1 MNRGENHDGPPPP
14 SEACATDTVV
24 VLNLQVSPQAR
35 LFMEFIMKKYLAI
48 AALFVSA
55 MAHAQFGGA
64 DYNANDVRRAMPAQT
79 GVVIDVV
86 SSDIAVEASGVS
98 RAVGATAA
106 GLACGVATRSMS
118 DWASRTA
125 VIGLCGLFGE
135 RVGSAFGGETR
146 KASTLIVRVDG
157 ANVLAVAQEDP
168 NIQVGSRVYVLA
180 NGGATRVVLASALTY
195 SRP

>member
-1 MNRGENHDGPPPP
+1 
-14 SEACATDTVV
+14 
-24 VLNLQVSPQAR
+24 
-35 LFMEFIMKKYLAI
+35 MKKYLAI

-55 MAHAQFGGA
+55 MAHAQFGGT
-64 DYNANDVRRAMPAQT
+64 DYNSNDVRRAMPAQS

-106 GLACGVATRSMS
+106 GLACGAGTRGVS

-125 VIGLCGLFGE
+125 VIGLCGLLGE
-135 RVGSAFGGETR
+135 RVGNAFGGETR

-157 ANVLAVAQEDP
+157 SNVLAVAQEDL
-168 NIQVGSRVYVLA
+168 NIRVGSRVYVLA
-180 NGGATRVVLASALTY
+180 NGGSTRVVLASAPTY
-195 SRP
+195 TRP